1 MYPTHYKQSTPSTN
15 ILARDM
21 AEADAVHG
29 TGVIASYQT
38 AGRGRLGKE
47 WHSEKGKGLYCS
59 IIVRPPLKIED
70 YPKITLTA
78 GVAVSQALDF
88 LTGSVA
94 QLKWP
99 NDIYYQ
105 GKKCGGILTESSAL
119 NVHLHKRYAI
129 VGIGININNIL
140 ADFPSELQ
148 ENVTSLALVTGH
160 EFEIP
165 RVFERIRQQLL
176 LQLDLFCERGFS
188 HILNIWRQKDFLLGK
203 RMRCV
208 STDKKIIEGIA
219 LGPDEDGLLHVE
231 DRHGMI
237 HQVLSGDVRLAAENE
252 GS

>member
-1 MYPTHYKQSTPSTN
+1 MYPTHHIQSTPSTN

-21 AEADAVHG
+21 AEAGAVHG
-29 TGVIASYQT
+29 TAVIASYQT

-47 WHSEKGKGLYCS
+47 WHSKKGKGLYCS
-59 IIVRPPLKIED
+59 IIVRPPLKIKE

-78 GVAVSQALDF
+78 GVAVSHALDSM
-88 LTGSVA
+88 TGLIS

-119 NVHLHKRYAI
+119 NIHLTKRYAI

-140 ADFPSELQ
+140 EDFPGELQ
-148 ENVTSLALVTGH
+148 DNVTSLALMTGR
-160 EFEIP
+160 EFEIT
-165 RVFERIRQQLL
+165 RVFERIREQLL
-176 LQLDLFCERGFS
+176 VQLDLFCEKGFA

-203 RMRCV
+203 KMRCV
-208 STDKKIIEGIA
+208 STDKKVIEGTA
-219 LGPDEDGLLHVE
+219 LGPDEDGVLHVE
-231 DRHGMI
+231 DRNGMI
-237 HQVLSGDVRLAAENE
+237 HQVLSGDVRLAAGSE